1 MKLKPYYLGLV
12 MLILLG
18 LTASSAFGVGSA
30 GTVTGGTFPACIDP
44 ANTNTST
51 VKIGGKQVA
60 PGGLVRAPV
69 GTTCLSSET
78 TLNLNSY
85 VKTILVSPGPDNVVN
100 GNNLRTAVNN
110 APTRTLVKVEPGTFD
125 LATTPLIMKQGVD
138 LEGSGEGLTTI
149 TSQIVSAN
157 LPLTSGTVVLASSSE
172 VRFLSILNT
181 GNGGSTLNSAV
192 YSTGVN
198 ITSKLTNV
206 TVSTNGNS
214 SGNYGIYNNI
224 NSSPSIQN
232 TTISATGGSIN
243 YGFYNYNSSSPI
255 IENSTISVGV
265 GSSNNYGIYNVFY
278 SAPAIQNSTITVS
291 GSSTQNKGIYNSN
304 SSPIVQNSTITVS
317 ESSAN
322 NYGMQNIH
330 SFPTVQNSTI
340 SVSVSG
346 PGFTYGIYNEL
357 GSSSTIQHSTI
368 SSRGGSS
375 NSVFNDPPSSVKVGS
390 SQLDG
395 ILVGGGS
402 FTCVASYDANFVA
415 LGPNC
420 T

>member
-243 YGFYNYNSSSPI
+243 YGFYNYNSSSPT

-265 GSSNNYGIYNVFY
+265 GSSNNYGIYNVFIPRLPFRILLLP
-278 SAPAIQNSTITVS
+278 SAEVVPKTKVFTIAI
-291 GSSTQNKGIYNSN
+291 
-304 SSPIVQNSTITVS
+304 
-317 ESSAN
+317 
-322 NYGMQNIH
+322 H
-330 SFPTVQNSTI
+330 
-340 SVSVSG
+340 
-346 PGFTYGIYNEL
+346 
-357 GSSSTIQHSTI
+357 
-368 SSRGGSS
+368 
-375 NSVFNDPPSSVKVGS
+375 PPSSRILLLLSARVVPIITACRTSTPSLPSKILLS
-390 SQLDG
+390 PSPLAALALLTAFITSLDPLPLFN
-395 ILVGGGS
+395 ILLSPLGVVVVIA
-402 FTCVASYDANFVA
+402 FLTTPLVA
-415 LGPNC
+415 
-420 T
+420 

>member
-30 GTVTGGTFPACIDP
+30 GTVTGGTFPACVDP

-243 YGFYNYNSSSPI
+243 YGFYNYNSSSPT

-265 GSSNNYGIYNVFY
+265 GSSNNYGIYNVFIPRLPFRILLLP
-278 SAPAIQNSTITVS
+278 SAEVVPKTKVFTIAI
-291 GSSTQNKGIYNSN
+291 
-304 SSPIVQNSTITVS
+304 
-317 ESSAN
+317 
-322 NYGMQNIH
+322 H
-330 SFPTVQNSTI
+330 
-340 SVSVSG
+340 
-346 PGFTYGIYNEL
+346 
-357 GSSSTIQHSTI
+357 
-368 SSRGGSS
+368 
-375 NSVFNDPPSSVKVGS
+375 PPSSRILLLLSARVVPIITACRTSTPSLPSKILLS
-390 SQLDG
+390 PSPLAALALLTAFITSLDPLPLFN
-395 ILVGGGS
+395 ILLSPLGVVVVIA
-402 FTCVASYDANFVA
+402 FLTTPLVA
-415 LGPNC
+415 
-420 T
+420 

>member
-30 GTVTGGTFPACIDP
+30 GTVTGGTFPACVDP

-60 PGGLVRAPV
+60 PGGLVRVPV

-243 YGFYNYNSSSPI
+243 YGFYNYNSSSPT

-265 GSSNNYGIYNVFY
+265 GSSNNYGIYNVFIPRLPFRILLLP
-278 SAPAIQNSTITVS
+278 SAEVVPKTKVFTIAI
-291 GSSTQNKGIYNSN
+291 
-304 SSPIVQNSTITVS
+304 
-317 ESSAN
+317 
-322 NYGMQNIH
+322 H
-330 SFPTVQNSTI
+330 
-340 SVSVSG
+340 
-346 PGFTYGIYNEL
+346 
-357 GSSSTIQHSTI
+357 
-368 SSRGGSS
+368 
-375 NSVFNDPPSSVKVGS
+375 PPSSRILLLLSARVVPIITACRTSTPSLPSKILLS
-390 SQLDG
+390 PSPLAALALLTAFITSLDPLPLFN
-395 ILVGGGS
+395 ILLSPLGVVVVIA
-402 FTCVASYDANFVA
+402 FLTTPLVA
-415 LGPNC
+415 
-420 T
+420 